1 MLHYTTS
8 PLYAQVL
15 FKNFFKISHQ
25 NTHAQLTNRTI
36 ESIIKYI
43 VKWGGVVLADF
54 ITDEDYRAQIDKAAG
69 NAFLFFG
76 SEDYLKT
83 AAVRATREAL
93 CPDPSTAFFN
103 DIVIE
108 ATDYTDER
116 LLDIMAA
123 PPMMTDARLIV
134 LRGFDFTAI
143 KAAELEGLLETLA
156 LIRKYDYN
164 CIIIEV
170 AADLID
176 EGFLP
181 KKPSAILKKIAKTVT
196 PVRFVAPTGARLSRW
211 VGKHFAHRGVT
222 AEPAICTAF
231 VEYAGNTMFILVN
244 EIEKLAAY
252 VRAHGR
258 STLTMEDIRTV
269 TVPATLPDAFALS
282 NAILEGDGE
291 AALAALAVMRFERV
305 EPTVILG
312 EISRIFAEMQSA
324 RVLFDAGKNVTEV
337 AAVLKIHEYKARL
350 LSKALAKI
358 SPTRLSRVIALAAK
372 TDLSL
377 KRSSGDYSLI
387 ETLITAI

>member
-1 MLHYTTS
+1 M
-8 PLYAQVL
+8 
-15 FKNFFKISHQ
+15 
-25 NTHAQLTNRTI
+25 
-36 ESIIKYI
+36 
-43 VKWGGVVLADF
+43 ADF
-54 ITDEDYRAQIDKAAG
+54 ITDEDYRAQIDGAAG

-76 SEDYLKT
+76 SEDYLKA

-93 CPDPSTAFFN
+93 CPDPAMAFFN
-103 DIVIE
+103 DIIID
-108 ATDYTDER
+108 ATEYTDER
-116 LLDIMAA
+116 LLDTMAA

-156 LIRKYDYN
+156 LIKEYDYN

-170 AADLID
+170 AADLIN

-181 KKPSAILKKIAKTVT
+181 KSPSAILKKIAKVAT
-196 PVRFVAPTGARLSRW
+196 PVRFEAPTGARLTRW
-211 VGKHFAHRGVT
+211 VGKHFAHHGVT

-231 VEYAGNTMFILVN
+231 VEYAGNTMFVLAN

-252 VRAHGR
+252 VKAHGR
-258 STLTMEDIRTV
+258 STVKAEDIRTV
-269 TVPATLPDAFALS
+269 TVPAALPDAFALS
-282 NAILEGDGE
+282 NAILAGDGE

-312 EISRIFAEMQSA
+312 EISRTFAEMQSA
-324 RVLFDAGKNVTEV
+324 RVLFDAGKDVKEV
-337 AAVLKIHEYKARL
+337 ASVLKLHEYKARL
-350 LSKALAKI
+350 ISKALAKI
-358 SPTRLSRVIALAAK
+358 SPARLSRVITLAAK

-387 ETLITAI
+387 EALIAVI